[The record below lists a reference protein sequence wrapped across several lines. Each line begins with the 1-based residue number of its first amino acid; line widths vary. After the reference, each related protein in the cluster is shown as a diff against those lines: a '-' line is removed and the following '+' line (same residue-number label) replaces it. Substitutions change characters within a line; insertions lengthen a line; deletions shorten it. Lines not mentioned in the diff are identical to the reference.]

1 MSDYLDVAVVRIQSW
16 LSRVPDLAGRRGAS
30 AMIRRATESET
41 IDSLLTGWE
50 DHAERCAE
58 AGHVDGVVP
67 LRLRA
72 EDEETRHR
80 VERLVVGHLRE
91 WLPGASLRSTLRR
104 GEDWLAAH
112 DGAPACWER
121 DWPAAVSEW
130 PLGKQCDWCQTWPAN
145 GHRWTGAKEKRKQE
159 ALCPDC
165 LLRYDNAGS
174 PSSDKAERTP
184 GTERDLLDLWDKQ
197 HNTAARIPDKFPE
210 LVEKFGERGDNTHL
224 ATVYADGDAISQFGK
239 ELHKQRSRGRGGEFD
254 MAKAIDDATWCALLR
269 GIEAVANPDAESDS
283 GIKTLPLVAHLVG
296 GDDVLVSLPAHRAW
310 RFALEMQRKFNES
323 LRKTLKD
330 AGLGTIKVPT
340 QSVGMVFHHHSS
352 PLATASDL
360 AEELLQETKRDYRS
374 SRASLG
380 WQDITN
386 DGPHPVGRGGITP
399 ETLEHCWGDLTELSK
414 LGGSALANLA
424 KLARTNDQQ
433 RLHQQAKRLG
443 REELVARFDSDSIP
457 LEDAVGMVRWWK
469 EWS

>member
-16 LSRVPDLAGRRGAS
+16 LSRVPDLRGRRGAS
-30 AMIRRATESET
+30 AMIRRATEPVA
-41 IDSLLTGWE
+41 IDSLLTGWQ
-50 DHAERCAE
+50 DHAERCTE

-67 LRLRA
+67 LLLHA
-72 EDEETRHR
+72 EDEETQRR

-130 PLGKQCDWCQTWPAN
+130 PLGKECDWCQTWPAN
-145 GHRWTGAKEKRKQE
+145 GHRWTGAQENPKRE
-159 ALCPDC
+159 ELCPDC
-165 LLRYDNAGS
+165 LLRYEHGKPRGDQKEPA
-174 PSSDKAERTP
+174 P
-184 GTERDLLDLWDKQ
+184 GTERELLERWEKQ
-197 HNTAARIPDKFPE
+197 YNTAARVPNKFPD
-210 LVEKFGERGDNTHL
+210 LVEEFGERGDNTHL
-224 ATVYADGDAISQFGK
+224 ATVYADGDAISRFGK
-239 ELHKQRSRGRGGEFD
+239 ELHKQRSRGRGDEFD
-254 MAKAIDDATWCALLR
+254 MAKAIDEATWTALLK
-269 GIEAVANPDAESDS
+269 GIEAVKDPETE
-283 GIKTLPLVAHLVG
+283 TLPIVAHLVG

-310 RFALEMQRKFNES
+310 LFALQMQRKFYES
-323 LRKTLKD
+323 LRESLKT
-330 AGLGTIKVPT
+330 AGLGTIKAPT

-360 AEELLQETKRDYRS
+360 AEELLKETKREHRS
-374 SRASLG
+374 SSASLA
-380 WQDITN
+380 WQDITH

-399 ETLEHCWGDLTELSK
+399 ETLERCWGDLTKLSR

-424 KLARTNDQQ
+424 KLARSNDQQ
-433 RLHQQAKRLG
+433 RLRQQAERLG
-443 REELVARFDSDSIP
+443 REELVARFSSETIR
-457 LEDAVGMVRWWK
+457 LADAVGMVRWWK